1 MEVLARYC
9 SIPGYKKLCCESC
22 GKRSSNFP
30 LPFYSEA
37 AETEEGFVTSPAV
50 LPKSSVTPT
59 SLAPPRSER
68 QSAWGRTSLAEDNT
82 QVDLSPIDRKVQAG
96 ANHPSH
102 RKFRNQDLHK
112 MLGPAAPHHNLS
124 ANNGLLLSHRS
135 SPLFDTG
142 PVVTHHPGPL
152 DIHSSPRIPR
162 RNEKQT
168 KRQQPLRSSTLG
180 R

>member
-22 GKRSSNFP
+22 GKRSGNFP

-37 AETEEGFVTSPAV
+37 AETEEGFITSPAV

-68 QSAWGRTSLAEDNT
+68 QSASGRMSLAEGNT
-82 QVDLSPIDRKVQAG
+82 QVVLSPIDRKVQG
-96 ANHPSH
+96 ANNPSH

-112 MLGPAAPHHNLS
+112 MPGPAALHHNLS
-124 ANNGLLLSHRS
+124 TNNGLLLSHRS

-142 PVVTHHPGPL
+142 PAVTHHPGSV
-152 DIHSSPRIPR
+152 DIHSSPRTPR
-162 RNEKQT
+162 RNEKQA